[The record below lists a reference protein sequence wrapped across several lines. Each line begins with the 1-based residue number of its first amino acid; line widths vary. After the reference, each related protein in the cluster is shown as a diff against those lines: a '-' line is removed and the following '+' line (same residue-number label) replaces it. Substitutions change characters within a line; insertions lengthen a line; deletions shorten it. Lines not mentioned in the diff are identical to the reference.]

1 MTPNP
6 YNPSRQL
13 HCGLCGCVTV
23 KAFLAQAKEEFS
35 KKWDEAAQVS
45 HTHDRLIY
53 LIDILLCDVAE
64 MQPEMCRCV
73 ELESELFSSNKPVS
87 GL

>member
-1 MTPNP
+1 M
-6 YNPSRQL
+6 YV
-13 HCGLCGCVTV
+13 CGYVTV

-45 HTHDRLIY
+45 HTHDMLIRF
-53 LIDILLCDVAE
+53 IDICYSYVTGIFPDK
-64 MQPEMCRCV
+64 CV
-73 ELESELFSSNKPVS
+73 ESELLFSYRKPVS